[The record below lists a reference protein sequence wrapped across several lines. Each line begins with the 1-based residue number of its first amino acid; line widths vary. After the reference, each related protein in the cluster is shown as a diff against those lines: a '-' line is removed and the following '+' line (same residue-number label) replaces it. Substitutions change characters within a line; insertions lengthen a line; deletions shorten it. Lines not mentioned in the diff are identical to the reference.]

1 MENKDVEL
9 PLKRKERLVVFS
21 HSQDLVVREDV
32 CAWQEL
38 GLAWESRLFSGYT
51 AIPRTRTPRSA
62 LHDVVTREYTIHLHK
77 RVHDLSFKKKAPK
90 AIKSIVEF
98 AQKSMGVND
107 VRISPGLNQAVWA
120 RGIRSPPRRIRVRLE
135 RKRNDDEGAKEK
147 LYVLASVVEGVTS
160 FKGLQTVVVEGD
172 E

>member
-1 MENKDVEL
+1 MA
-9 PLKRKERLVVFS
+9 PTKERK
-21 HSQDLVVREDV
+21 
-32 CAWQEL
+32 
-38 GLAWESRLFSGYT
+38 
-51 AIPRTRTPRSA
+51 TPKTRSA

-77 RVHDLSFKKKAPK
+77 RVHDLGFKKKAPK
-90 AIKSIVEF
+90 AIKSVIEF

-107 VRISPGLNQAVWA
+107 VRISPGLNQAVWS
-120 RGIRSPPRRIRVRLE
+120 RGIKSPPRRIRVRLE

-147 LYVLASVVEGVTS
+147 LYVVASVVEGVTS

>member
-1 MENKDVEL
+1 MVAT
-9 PLKRKERLVVFS
+9 KERKVSTSFEIRRDKTQAGEHWHTGIRRVAAK
-21 HSQDLVVREDV
+21 RET
-32 CAWQEL
+32 
-38 GLAWESRLFSGYT
+38 S
-51 AIPRTRTPRSA
+51 TRTPRSA

-90 AIKSIVEF
+90 AIKEIVKF

-107 VRISPGLNQAVWA
+107 VRVSPGLNQAVWA
-120 RGIRSPPRRIRVRLE
+120 RGVRSPPRRIRVRLE

-147 LYVLASVVEGVTS
+147 LYVVASVVEGVTS
-160 FKGLQTVVVEGD
+160 FKGLQTVVVEND